1 MIKQVMVGAMI
12 LTAALLTVISDNM
25 LKSASALAA
34 ASCNCAIF
42 RFDDVQGWWEHDVQN
57 TVLTTFI
64 QIRAKVTPALVMDE
78 YGDESRVVDTVKEGQ
93 RVGLFEVALHG
104 WNHDDFALKTVDEQ
118 KADLIKSNTI
128 LEQINGVKSNIF
140 VAPYDSVN
148 SNMLLAMKDD
158 GLQILSAD
166 AYGLPDV
173 FPQIDKAIGIAN
185 IPYTVNFVNQNK
197 PLQSNGKTMR
207 QIITEINASISQHG
221 YAVVLTHPQ
230 DFALYDS
237 HGNEP
242 IILPQINSTQLS
254 TLKAVISQLRA
265 NSIPIA
271 SFNELTGLSYPSRL
285 QEVVTQKTV
294 APQQQQQQQLSVS
307 VTAPNPA
314 YDLTDQTPGMGQVP
328 TSTTTSGNTSSPSIN
343 NTSSDKP
350 SLSKEVAELFGI
362 LGAVGA
368 MAMVLLARNRK
379 RASRTKSY
387 HHTLPT

>member
-1 MIKQVMVGAMI
+1 MIKRVLVGAII
-12 LTAALLTVISDNM
+12 LTAVLLTVISDNV

-34 ASCNCAIF
+34 PTCNCVIF

-64 QIRAKVTPALVMDE
+64 QTHTKVAPALVMDK
-78 YGDESRVVDTVKEGQ
+78 YGDESSVVDTVKEGQ

-118 KADLIKSNTI
+118 KADLTKANTK

-148 SNMLLAMKDD
+148 RNMLVAMKDD

-173 FPQIDKAIGIAN
+173 FPQMDKATGIAN
-185 IPYTVNFVNQNK
+185 VPYTVNFVNQNK
-197 PLQSNGKTMR
+197 PLQSNGKTTR
-207 QIITEINASISQHG
+207 QIITEINASISENG

-265 NSIPIA
+265 NSIPVA
-271 SFNELTGLSYPSRL
+271 SFNELTGLSYPSGP
-285 QEVVTQKTV
+285 QEVVTQKAV
-294 APQQQQQQQLSVS
+294 APQQQQPSVS
-307 VTAPNPA
+307 VTAPDPA
-314 YDLTDQTPGMGQVP
+314 HYLTDRTPGVAQAP
-328 TSTTTSGNTSSPSIN
+328 TSTTTYGNTSSPSIN
-343 NTSSDKP
+343 NASSDKP
-350 SLSKEVAELFGI
+350 SLNKESGELFGV

-379 RASRTKSY
+379 RASRTKTY

>member
-1 MIKQVMVGAMI
+1 MIKRVLVGAII
-12 LTAALLTVISDNM
+12 LTAVLLTVISDNV

-34 ASCNCAIF
+34 PTCNCVIF

-64 QIRAKVTPALVMDE
+64 QTHTKVAPALVMDK
-78 YGDESRVVDTVKEGQ
+78 YGDESSVVDTVKEGQ

-118 KADLIKSNTI
+118 KADLTKANTK

-148 SNMLLAMKDD
+148 RNMLVAMKDD

-173 FPQIDKAIGIAN
+173 FPQMDKATGIAN
-185 IPYTVNFVNQNK
+185 VPYTVNFVNQNK
-197 PLQSNGKTMR
+197 PLQSNGKTTR
-207 QIITEINASISQHG
+207 QIITEINASISENG

-265 NSIPIA
+265 NSIPVA
-271 SFNELTGLSYPSRL
+271 SFNELTGLSYPSGP
-285 QEVVTQKTV
+285 QEVVTQKAV
-294 APQQQQQQQLSVS
+294 APQQQQQQPSVS
-307 VTAPNPA
+307 VTAPDPA
-314 YDLTDQTPGMGQVP
+314 HYLTDRTPGVAQAP
-328 TSTTTSGNTSSPSIN
+328 TSTTTYGNTSSPSIN
-343 NTSSDKP
+343 NASSDKP
-350 SLSKEVAELFGI
+350 SLNKESGELFGV

-379 RASRTKSY
+379 RASRTKTY